1 MQCDAGIQC
10 WAFAHLLAG
19 LTAVYGLAGRP
30 AVAWLGCRAR
40 RRAVYFLTLP
50 PTMPPA
56 QAAAAAAEAERAQ
69 RAEAQGQSEQ
79 LRAESERRARVFNAA
94 VQKAVSKIQQEL
106 EAERNALQQR

>member
-1 MQCDAGIQC
+1 MQCWDTMLGICTPSC
-10 WAFAHLLAG
+10 WLDCSLR
-19 LTAVYGLAGRP
+19 VSRGRS

-40 RRAVYFLTLP
+40 RSSVYFLTLP

-106 EAERNALQQR
+106 EAERDMLQQR